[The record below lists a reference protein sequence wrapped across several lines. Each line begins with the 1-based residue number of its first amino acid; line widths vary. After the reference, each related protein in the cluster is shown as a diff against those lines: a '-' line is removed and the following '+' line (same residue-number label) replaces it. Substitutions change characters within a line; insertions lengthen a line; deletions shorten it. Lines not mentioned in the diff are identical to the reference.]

1 MLKLFV
7 LLTSLSISIV
17 DIRRHRIPNQLT
29 LLLAAL
35 LLFDSVSMEIKKVV
49 IAIPILLA
57 VGYIGKVGA
66 GDIKLLLALLITSGS
81 LLLNQGY
88 FLGMAIISLLGILGS
103 SLFSYFKSVERPK
116 SIAFAPS
123 ILVPFAALYLAI

>member
-7 LLTSLSISIV
+7 LLTSLFISIV